1 MAYIK
6 IGIFFFLSDFLDVY
20 LSESVDRVTL
30 VLDKLRSASV
40 GVLILAVT

>member
-20 LSESVDRVTL
+20 LSEGVDRITL
-30 VLDKLRSASV
+30 VLDKLGSAPV